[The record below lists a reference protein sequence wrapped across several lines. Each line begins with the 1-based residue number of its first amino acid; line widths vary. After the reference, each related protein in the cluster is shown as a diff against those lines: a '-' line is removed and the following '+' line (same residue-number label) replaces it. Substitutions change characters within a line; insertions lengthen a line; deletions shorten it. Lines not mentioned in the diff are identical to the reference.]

1 MIFLGEARHT
11 LDDKGRIVIP
21 TRFRAPLRDG
31 FCITRGFDNAL
42 FLFPIEEWKEIDE
55 KLKSLP
61 FTNINVLK
69 FMRFWYSGAVQD
81 ELDPQGRILI
91 PKNLREYARIERDV
105 VIVGVSRRIEIWSA
119 ELWDKYFGN
128 PEEFYRTMGE
138 AINAIGI

>member
-21 TRFRAPLRDG
+21 TRFRPSLRDG

-42 FLFPIEEWKEIDE
+42 FLFPIEEWKNIDE
-55 KLKSLP
+55 KLRALP
-61 FTNINVLK
+61 FTNINILK

-81 ELDPQGRILI
+81 DLDPQGRILI
-91 PKNLREYARIERDV
+91 PKSLREYAKIEREV
-105 VIVGVSRRIEIWSA
+105 VIIGVSSRIEIWSA
-119 ELWDKYFGN
+119 ELWDSYFGS
-128 PEEFYRTMGE
+128 PEEFYKTMGE